1 MESKKMWTSSRT
13 ARKSHYGLRT
23 AGGVLAV
30 TVLATALAA
39 GGVFLGFRLELPMEA
54 VSLVLVVG
62 VTALVLALALALG
75 RGSVRDATVFYLTED
90 HRLFALDVRSL
101 VRYTGGPIGFAAG
114 AMHTQQLLR
123 ELAASGRIP
132 AGAQEI
138 LQVNR
143 LKENAHGHVI
153 LCLVRHPGG
162 GSARR
167 TFFLWE
173 SVPDREMLLQE
184 LERRQGWTG
193 GPEVPENHTPFRLFC
208 SGLALAVLAALC
220 VLSHPAVGQLPGTLY
235 FPCLGAAFAS
245 LICLVYFI
253 VRQNRGE

>member
-1 MESKKMWTSSRT
+1 MESKKMWTSSHT

-30 TVLATALAA
+30 AVLAMALVT
-39 GGVFLGFRLELPMEA
+39 GGVFLGFRLGLPMEA
-54 VSLVLVVG
+54 VSLVLVAG

-101 VRYTGGPIGFAAG
+101 TRYTRGPIGFAAG
-114 AMHTQQLLR
+114 AMHTQKMLR
-123 ELAASGRIP
+123 ELTASGRIP
-132 AGAQEI
+132 AGAEEI
-138 LQVNR
+138 LQVKS
-143 LKENAHGHVI
+143 LKENNRCHVI
-153 LCLVRHPGG
+153 LCLMRRPGG

-173 SVPDREMLLQE
+173 EIPDWEMLLQE
-184 LERRQGWTG
+184 LERRQSWTG
-193 GPEVPENHTPFRLFC
+193 GPDVPENHTPFRLFC

-235 FPCLGAAFAS
+235 FPCLGAAFAA